1 MRLREIKHGRL
12 AMAAFAF
19 HYAGVLLEK
28 KGVVVRVK
36 EADHARACK
45 LARFG
50 GPLTQS
56 IMCFGHHAVCPRLI
70 KFQYVGRVFS

>member
-28 KGVVVRVK
+28 KGVVVSWK
-36 EADHARACK
+36 EANYKR
-45 LARFG
+45 
-50 GPLTQS
+50 
-56 IMCFGHHAVCPRLI
+56 VCMTDYYGNR
-70 KFQYVGRVFS
+70 